1 MMSKTARQNPPP
13 CKDRTIRTR
22 QQRLHEEQE
31 DEDTIRYA
39 LTNGATAAIERED
52 EDDRIQ

>member
-1 MMSKTARQNPPP
+1 MSKTARQNPPP